1 MKTEFKDDFGFYY
14 VPIQEIKLNG
24 QNVLHWEQRNVSDRL
39 INNQMHLPTNFTKE
53 NIVDAFDGLGVDR
66 IIESRKKR

>member
-14 VPIQEIKLNG
+14 VPVQEMKLNG
-24 QNVLHWEQRNVSDRL
+24 RKGIHWEQRNVSDRL

-53 NIVDAFDGLGVDR
+53 NIIDAFDGLGVDR
-66 IIESRKKR
+66 IIEHKKRK